1 MLINRA
7 NMDTL
12 FASYNAAF
20 RTGLAAM
27 QANSQYTQVAMTV
40 PSSTAEEVYAWLGK
54 IPGLKEWVG
63 ERVIENL
70 RQHGYT
76 LRNRDFEDT
85 IEVDRNHIEDDRY
98 GVYAPMFTALGEAV
112 AAHPDELVWK
122 LLKDGFAKTC
132 YDGQYFFDTD
142 HPVIEADGGATT
154 VSNSG
159 GGNGTAWFLMDLRGT
174 AKPLVFQQRKRADNI
189 VRKDREEDDN
199 VFMRREFL
207 YGVHA
212 RSNVGFGLWQ
222 KAYGSK
228 QTLDKANFKAA
239 YQALE
244 GMKGDYGRP
253 LGIVPTHL
261 VVPPALRE
269 AGLEILN
276 AERDANGATNVWRG
290 TAELVVVPWLA

>member
-1 MLINRA
+1 
-7 NMDTL
+7 
-12 FASYNAAF
+12 
-20 RTGLAAM
+20 M
-27 QANSQYTQVAMTV
+27 QANSQYMQVATVV
-40 PSSTAEEVYAWLGK
+40 PSSTAEEIYAWLGK
-54 IPGLKEWVG
+54 ISGLREWIG
-63 ERVIENL
+63 ERQVQNL

-85 IEVDRNHIEDDRY
+85 IEVDRNHIEDDKF
-98 GVYAPMFTALGEAV
+98 GVYGPMFTAMGEAV
-112 AAHPDELVWK
+112 AAHADQLVWP
-122 LLKDGFAKTC
+122 LLKAGFSEPC

-142 HPVIEADGGATT
+142 HPVIEADGGTT
-154 VSNSG
+154 TASNTG
-159 GGNGTAWFLMDLRGT
+159 GGAGAGWYLMDLRG
-174 AKPLVFQQRKRADNI
+174 ALKPLVFQSRKRADNI

-199 VFMRREFL
+199 VFDRRQFL

-212 RSNVGFGLWQ
+212 RSEAGFGLWQ

-228 QTLDKANFKAA
+228 QGLTKDTFKAGYA
-239 YQALE
+239 ALE
-244 GMKGDYGRP
+244 AMLGDHGRP
-253 LGIVPTHL
+253 LGIMPTHL

>member
-1 MLINRA
+1 MLINRT

-20 RTGLAAM
+20 RTGLVAM

-85 IEVDRNHIEDDRY
+85 IEVDRNHIEDDKY

-142 HPVIEADGGATT
+142 HPALAADGGATT

-189 VRKDREEDDN
+189 VRKDREEDEN